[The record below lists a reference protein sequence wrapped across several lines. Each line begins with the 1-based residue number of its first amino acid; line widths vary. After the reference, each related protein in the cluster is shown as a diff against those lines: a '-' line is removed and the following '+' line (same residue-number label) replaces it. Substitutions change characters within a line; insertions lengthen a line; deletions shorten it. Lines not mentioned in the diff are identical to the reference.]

1 MRRVVVTGMGAIT
14 PMGLNVKEYFDN
26 IKAGNHDL
34 PPFPNLTLLSIKLMW
49 QQKSKDLLQ
58 KNTWILMA
66 AKRMEPF
73 PNMQWQQQKRP
84 GNRQDLI

>member
-26 IKAGNHDL
+26 IKAGNHG
-34 PPFPNLTLLSIKLMW
+34 FTTI
-49 QQKSKDLLQ
+49 SKFDASEY
-58 KNTWILMA
+58 KAHVA
-66 AKRMEPF
+66 AEVKGFVAREWSRF

-84 GNRQDLI
+84 WNRQDLI